1 MWELIIASILF
12 IGWFILITFLIN
24 IGDKKT
30 NLFKRGF

>member
-1 MWELIIASILF
+1 MWELIIGSILF

-24 IGDKKT
+24 IVDKKT